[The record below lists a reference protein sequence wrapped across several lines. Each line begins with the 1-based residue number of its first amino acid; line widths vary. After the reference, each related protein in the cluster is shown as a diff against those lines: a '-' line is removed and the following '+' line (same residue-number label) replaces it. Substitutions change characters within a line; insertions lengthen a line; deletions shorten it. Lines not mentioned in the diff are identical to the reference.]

1 MEHFTFLDTV
11 SSKISKLEKEYS
23 TIAQLYS
30 VVKYYQ
36 IHISEEQIAV
46 HKIFL
51 TKFGQLKT
59 CVKLSESN
67 KDAAIAKFR
76 DNLEAHVTGL
86 RMEVSNL
93 KAKVSFCFSVKI
105 NLILVSYKPNI
116 PVFSLYGILGKKF
129 NPNILKMEFTGRIF
143 LICELEWEVKLHIYF
158 TNL

>member
-1 MEHFTFLDTV
+1 M
-11 SSKISKLEKEYS
+11 
-23 TIAQLYS
+23 
-30 VVKYYQ
+30 
-36 IHISEEQIAV
+36 
-46 HKIFL
+46 
-51 TKFGQLKT
+51 
-59 CVKLSESN
+59 KLSESN

-76 DNLEAHVTGL
+76 DNLEAHITGL

-116 PVFSLYGILGKKF
+116 QVFSLCGILGKKF